1 MRYSYGEH
9 CQQYSV
15 QPIEW
20 FFSFKSVCTGN
31 SDPKTLD
38 TVWNWIYE
46 MCERYQFEDKQWTLA
61 QKNTAEHK
69 KESNWKRCI
78 VSIDINRTHLT
89 CPSSLFVCISVVEL
103 FFFRLSLNFTTFL
116 TKQTNRKHG
125 ENMISFRYDST
136 QAQCETQPT
145 WEEKEKT
152 AVCKGWTKKIHFS
165 LARARFFLHCIK
177 HRFLAFERLYWAA
190 NVETCKMNG
199 NKIKMQGTNGF
210 SDFAPF
216 LQDCN

>member
-116 TKQTNRKHG
+116 TNKQTENTVKTWFLSDTIQHRHNVRHSRPERRKRKRQYAKD
-125 ENMISFRYDST
+125 EQKKSISR
-136 QAQCETQPT
+136 
-145 WEEKEKT
+145 
-152 AVCKGWTKKIHFS
+152 
-165 LARARFFLHCIK
+165 
-177 HRFLAFERLYWAA
+177 
-190 NVETCKMNG
+190 
-199 NKIKMQGTNGF
+199 
-210 SDFAPF
+210 
-216 LQDCN
+216 